1 MEKTQEMIRQLAREL
16 SLREEQV
23 AAAVKL
29 IDEGNT
35 IPFIARYRKEATG
48 RMEDTAL
55 RELDDRLGYLR
66 NLEKRREEV
75 LRSIEEQGKLTP
87 ELAADIQQAQTL
99 AVVEDLY
106 RPYKQK
112 RRTRASVA
120 REKGLEPLA
129 QAILAQNTLAE
140 PLSLAGAY
148 LDEEKGVAT
157 PEEALQGALDIIAE
171 GISDDAAIRG
181 ELRRLIQ
188 ADGMVA
194 VAGEGQE
201 NGTYAMYQDF
211 SEAVGRIAPHRVL
224 AINRGVKEGA
234 LKAAI
239 QLPEERAVGLICR
252 RVVTAKNPCGRAV
265 EAAAR
270 DSWKRLIAP
279 SMENETFST
288 LFEAASEQAIK
299 VFGEN
304 LHHLLMQPPV
314 KDRVVLGLDPG
325 YRNGCK
331 IAVVDGTG
339 KVLDTAVVYP
349 TQPYNRVEEAKR
361 KLTALIKKHQ
371 VTVVSIGNGTA
382 SRESEQLTAEL
393 IRELGPDYRPAVS
406 YVVVSEAGA
415 SVYSASKLAS
425 EEFPQFDVNLRSAV
439 SIARRLQD
447 PLAELVKIDPK
458 AIGIGQY
465 QHDMPPARL
474 ESALSGVVESCV
486 NSVGVDLNTA
496 SGSLLG
502 HVAGINAAIAK
513 SIVAY
518 REENG
523 SFTARSQLLK
533 VPKLGKKTYEQC
545 AGFLRIPGAKNPL
558 DATAVHINDSFD
570 ILFVSV
576 RQKL

>member
-1 MEKTQEMIRQLAREL
+1 MIRQLAREL

-48 RMEDTAL
+48 SMEDTAL

-288 LFEAASEQAIK
+288 L
-299 VFGEN
+299 
-304 LHHLLMQPPV
+304 
-314 KDRVVLGLDPG
+314 DRKSVV
-325 YRNGCK
+325 
-331 IAVVDGTG
+331 
-339 KVLDTAVVYP
+339 
-349 TQPYNRVEEAKR
+349 
-361 KLTALIKKHQ
+361 
-371 VTVVSIGNGTA
+371 
-382 SRESEQLTAEL
+382 
-393 IRELGPDYRPAVS
+393 
-406 YVVVSEAGA
+406 
-415 SVYSASKLAS
+415 
-425 EEFPQFDVNLRSAV
+425 
-439 SIARRLQD
+439 
-447 PLAELVKIDPK
+447 
-458 AIGIGQY
+458 
-465 QHDMPPARL
+465 
-474 ESALSGVVESCV
+474 
-486 NSVGVDLNTA
+486 
-496 SGSLLG
+496 
-502 HVAGINAAIAK
+502 
-513 SIVAY
+513 
-518 REENG
+518 
-523 SFTARSQLLK
+523 
-533 VPKLGKKTYEQC
+533 
-545 AGFLRIPGAKNPL
+545 
-558 DATAVHINDSFD
+558 
-570 ILFVSV
+570 
-576 RQKL
+576 